1 MMNVKVI
8 LRRKVILVARIAV
21 VLIGR
26 HSVDH
31 LDGLGVVAAEDQC
44 TALATSASSLQGKD
58 RIFS

>member
-1 MMNVKVI
+1 MNAKVI
-8 LRRKVILVARIAV
+8 LRRKVILVAMIAV

-26 HSVDH
+26 HIVDH
-31 LDGLGVVAAEDQC
+31 LDGLGVVEAEDQC

>member
-1 MMNVKVI
+1 M
-8 LRRKVILVARIAV
+8 ILVARIAV